1 MNTIFSKKNWLILI
15 LFGIIGQIA
24 WSVENMYF
32 NLFVF
37 ETIYPNID
45 TVTLMVQLS
54 GITAT
59 VVTLIAGTLSDK
71 TGNRRS
77 FIAIGYIIWGITV
90 ALFGFIE
97 TKLFINLF
105 NLPEVKAI
113 AVALTV
119 VVIGD
124 CVMTVFGSTAN
135 DAAFNA
141 WITDNTDESIRGKVE
156 GVVAVL
162 PLVAMLI
169 VAGGFG
175 MLVEG
180 IGYKALFLAL
190 GIVIVISGVSG
201 LFLIKDSNTLTK
213 SGSFKDIIY
222 GFKPSVVKE
231 NKALYLTLL
240 IVGIYGI
247 ACQIFMP
254 YLIIYMKTYLNFST
268 IEYSVVFGLAIVLGA
283 VINLILGSKTDK
295 TDKTKLLYI
304 ASAIF
309 VVGLFLMYI
318 MHFNNKTATL
328 ITFGVAGFIM
338 IVGYIFISA
347 LTGALVRDY
356 TPVEHTGK
364 LQGVRM
370 IFSVLIPMI
379 IGPMI
384 GNAINKAMNI
394 PLVNGG
400 ADVMTTQY
408 IPAPAIFLAGAICG
422 LLMYIVIPFLIKTVN
437 KLKNKGELNEFK
449 N

>member
-1 MNTIFSKKNWLILI
+1 MNSIFSKKNWLILI

-37 ETIYPNID
+37 ETISPNLD

-240 IVGIYGI
+240 IVGIYGN
-247 ACQIFMP
+247 C
-254 YLIIYMKTYLNFST
+254 
-268 IEYSVVFGLAIVLGA
+268 YSSDFGCCIQEGQP
-283 VINLILGSKTDK
+283 IWHIGRPNSNMCT
-295 TDKTKLLYI
+295 
-304 ASAIF
+304 
-309 VVGLFLMYI
+309 M
-318 MHFNNKTATL
+318 FNTNGKH
-328 ITFGVAGFIM
+328 TFGHVIYTFIKS
-338 IVGYIFISA
+338 FPCE
-347 LTGALVRDY
+347 T
-356 TPVEHTGK
+356 
-364 LQGVRM
+364 
-370 IFSVLIPMI
+370 
-379 IGPMI
+379 
-384 GNAINKAMNI
+384 
-394 PLVNGG
+394 
-400 ADVMTTQY
+400 
-408 IPAPAIFLAGAICG
+408 
-422 LLMYIVIPFLIKTVN
+422 
-437 KLKNKGELNEFK
+437 
-449 N
+449 